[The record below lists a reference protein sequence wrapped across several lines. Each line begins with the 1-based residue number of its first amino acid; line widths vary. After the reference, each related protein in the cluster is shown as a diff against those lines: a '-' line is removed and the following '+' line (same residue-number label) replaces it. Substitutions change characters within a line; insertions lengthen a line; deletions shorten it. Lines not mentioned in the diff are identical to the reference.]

1 MSNECKE
8 EVGGALCELGSLRIS
23 QMVKAML
30 QELGIR
36 EVANLR
42 VEQGACWTLQAD
54 MRTHSKGCSLVV
66 SYICTGELNIG
77 FCD

>member
-1 MSNECKE
+1 
-8 EVGGALCELGSLRIS
+8 
-23 QMVKAML
+23 MVKAML